1 MTTPTDAI
9 DFRMS
14 TSEIGCITLNQPRR
28 RNALTAQMWDDLTA
42 ALEAAASEPDLKV
55 LIITGEGE
63 HFAAGAD
70 ISEFST
76 LYATPESSAE
86 ISQKI
91 STALN
96 AVANFPYPTI
106 AKIRGACVGGG
117 AGIAL
122 SCDMRFADETSKFA
136 ITPGK
141 LGLVYPFS
149 DVRRLVQTVGPSNA
163 KDILFSARLILAD
176 EAKDMGL
183 IDRLSETTELDD
195 ALYGYA
201 LSICGTSKQ
210 STKIT
215 KQMFMA
221 IADGQSGETEQ
232 TEKWFLDAF
241 GSADFKEGYQAFLEK
256 RKPQF

>member
-1 MTTPTDAI
+1 MSKHNDAI
-9 DFRMS
+9 QFHMTNR
-14 TSEIGCITLNQPRR
+14 EIGQITLNQPAK
-28 RNALTAQMWDDLTA
+28 RNALTAQMWDDLTVA
-42 ALEAAASEPDLKV
+42 VAAAASEDDLKV

-76 LYATPESSAE
+76 LYATPETSAV

-91 STALN
+91 STALD
-96 AVANFPYPTI
+96 AIANFPRPTI

-122 SCDMRFADETSKFA
+122 SCDLRFADSTSKFA

-149 DVRRLVQTVGPSNA
+149 DVCRLVQTVGQSAA
-163 KDILFSARLILAD
+163 KDILFSARLIQAE
-176 EAKDMGL
+176 EAKSMGL
-183 IDRLSETTELDD
+183 IDRLVDQD
-195 ALYGYA
+195 ALEQLVHDYA
-201 LSICGTSKQ
+201 LSICGTSASSAK
-210 STKIT
+210 TT

-221 IADGQSGETEQ
+221 IADGQRAETETTQ
-232 TEKWFLDAF
+232 KWFLDAF
-241 GSADFKEGYQAFLEK
+241 SSDDFKEGYTAFLEK
-256 RKPQF
+256 RKARF

>member
-1 MTTPTDAI
+1 MTTQQDAI
-9 DFRMS
+9 QFQMS
-14 TSEIGCITLNQPRR
+14 TVEIGRITLDQPSK
-28 RNALTAQMWDDLTA
+28 RNALTAQMWDDLTQALDKA
-42 ALEAAASEPDLKV
+42 AQNPNLKV
-55 LIITGEGE
+55 LIITGAGE

-76 LYATPESSAE
+76 LYATAESSAR

-91 STALN
+91 SIALD
-96 AVANFPYPTI
+96 AVANFPRPTI

-122 SCDMRFADETSKFA
+122 SCDLRFADGTSKFA

-149 DVRRLVQTVGPSNA
+149 DIRRLVQTVGQSAA
-163 KDILFSARLILAD
+163 KDILFSARLIRAD

-183 IDRLSETTELDD
+183 IDRLTDQFELDQVVRD
-195 ALYGYA
+195 YA
-201 LSICGTSKQ
+201 LSICATSKSSAQ
-210 STKIT
+210 VT

-221 IADGQSGETEQ
+221 ISEGQRGETATTKQ
-232 TEKWFLDAF
+232 WFLDGF
-241 GSADFKEGYQAFLEK
+241 SSDDFKEGYRAFLEK
-256 RKPQF
+256 RPPEF